1 MARAI
6 NSQALFESANSFP
19 VYKDDFADGSVL
31 WICEGICVF
40 VYLQNSFIFSLLLLM
55 CMLSLMYVFY
65 PQGQP
70 EHNEDFPASKLL

>member
-1 MARAI
+1 MAHAI
-6 NSQALFESANSFP
+6 TSQALFESANSFP

-31 WICEGICVF
+31 WICEGICVC
-40 VYLQNSFIFSLLLLM
+40 LLNSFIFTLLLLM
-55 CMLSLMYVFY
+55 CVLLLMYVFY